1 MSEYIPVRRNGRL
14 LFRFDPERM
23 LIELKKGK
31 ELHTVDLAAEVAE
44 AVERPEAMTT
54 AEALKTIRRIART

>member
-1 MSEYIPVRRNGRL
+1 MSEYIPIRRNGRL

-31 ELHTVDLAAEVAE
+31 ELHTVDLAAEAAE
-44 AVERPEAMTT
+44 AAERPEAMTT
-54 AEALKTIRRIART
+54 AEALETIRRIART